1 MKTPKEKLMI
11 LKIRKNI
18 EKINKSSLD
27 YLKNQELRIF
37 KREKEIEYLDS
48 KFKPAPIDIISN
60 QVIKSS
66 LNNQFYHTRDTF
78 YKTTNS
84 KFSFPRLK
92 TNPNTSTLN
101 TLNTYD
107 RMKKY
112 KVILKK
118 KKGILPEEKIQRF
131 IRQSGFTYIP
141 KIKLEEKKLNE
152 NNIILDGDNNN
163 IDKNNNDINDKEKNN
178 NKTDKIKDNNTSN
191 KNIIKNKN
199 NAKLNIKIDMNNN
212 YIEDKINSNRTKN
225 LEDKKQL
232 NMKIKNKKM
241 DFEYYL
247 KMQSKAEIILKPKIG
262 DNSRDLVNYIN
273 AIQGIREN
281 LIIDILSEIN
291 KAENRYNKE
300 KPEVDANFIVRDKGL
315 NVHKW
320 KNIFSLRDYQKY
332 FLDGLKGKI
341 SNNNYKQMQRKF
353 RQIQNVC
360 FSEGKTHFQVIKN
373 INYSE

>member
-141 KIKLEEKKLNE
+141 KKKLEEKKLNE

-178 NKTDKIKDNNTSN
+178 NKNDKIKDNNTSN

-212 YIEDKINSNRTKN
+212 YIEDKIN
-225 LEDKKQL
+225 
-232 NMKIKNKKM
+232 
-241 DFEYYL
+241 
-247 KMQSKAEIILKPKIG
+247 
-262 DNSRDLVNYIN
+262 
-273 AIQGIREN
+273 
-281 LIIDILSEIN
+281 
-291 KAENRYNKE
+291 
-300 KPEVDANFIVRDKGL
+300 
-315 NVHKW
+315 
-320 KNIFSLRDYQKY
+320 
-332 FLDGLKGKI
+332 
-341 SNNNYKQMQRKF
+341 
-353 RQIQNVC
+353 
-360 FSEGKTHFQVIKN
+360 
-373 INYSE
+373 